1 MNETTLASLAGV
13 VLSLAFS
20 YIPGLRDKY
29 ATLSPDY
36 KRLVMLGALL
46 LVSIGM
52 FAAGC
57 MGYTANVTC
66 DMAGA
71 QILLGFFITAA
82 VANQGTY
89 MLTPNATVKG

>member
-1 MNETTLASLAGV
+1 MTETTLASVAGI

-20 YIPGLRDKY
+20 YVPGLRDKY
-29 ATLSPDY
+29 AALTADY
-36 KRLVMLGALL
+36 KRLVMIVALL
-46 LVSIGM
+46 LVSAGI

-57 MGYTANVTC
+57 AGYTAKVTC

-71 QILLGFFITAA
+71 QVMLTYFVSAA

-89 MLTPNATVKG
+89 MLTPGVTAKG